1 MRLAH
6 TILIGIVGFNACID
20 DLGAQGAGL
29 QGITF
34 VVDTSPELT
43 PQGPGVVKPLGLQI
57 TFAANRGRVDV
68 RARPARPALKVGDV
82 VAASPLAAPGDY
94 YLFDSTGFILVRPA
108 TKQFSTFHIS
118 DAAFNYEGR
127 RDGWP
132 PFFRFGP
139 TRTDTVAD
147 ASSSLLKQHGEHRIY
162 WHLDVVKDTSCVL
175 GGCSIEELTRGR
187 TTVADAPAA
196 ELVVVRWFGPAQALA
211 EIPNGVGRLLDKPIR
226 VTTVSAITGV
236 HRLRD
241 LRSTTVDPALLTLP
255 SDFVETPWP
264 GFPETPHMQSTDRG
278 AKWRVPPARR

>member
-6 TILIGIVGFNACID
+6 TIVLGLAAFNACID
-20 DLGAQGAGL
+20 DAGAQVAGI

-43 PQGPGVVKPLGLQI
+43 PHGPGVVKPLGLQV
-57 TFAANRGRVDV
+57 TFAANRGRIDV
-68 RARPARPALKVGDV
+68 RARPTRPALKVGEV
-82 VAASPLAAPGDY
+82 VAAPSLAAPGDY

-108 TKQFSTFHIS
+108 TKQFSTFRIS

-132 PFFRFGP
+132 QFFRFAP

-147 ASSSLLKQHGEHRIY
+147 TSSPLLMQHGEQRLY
-162 WHLDVVKDTSCVL
+162 WHLDVVKDTSCGL
-175 GGCSIEELTRGR
+175 GGCSIEELARGR

-196 ELVVVRWFGPAQALA
+196 ELIVVRWFGPAQALA
-211 EIPNGVGRLLDKPIR
+211 EIPGGIGRLLDKPIR

-241 LRSTTVDPALLTLP
+241 LRPATVDPALLTLQ

-264 GFPETPHMQSTDRG
+264 GFTETPQMRSSDRG
-278 AKWRVPPARR
+278 AKWRSKP